1 MMDEP
6 LIFGYYLDGVAGRK
20 PGSAR
25 ESRRRLGQPPIGSG
39 GPSL

>member
-1 MMDEP
+1 MDEP
-6 LIFGYYLDGVAGRK
+6 LIFGYYLDGVVGRK
-20 PGSAR
+20 PGSAM